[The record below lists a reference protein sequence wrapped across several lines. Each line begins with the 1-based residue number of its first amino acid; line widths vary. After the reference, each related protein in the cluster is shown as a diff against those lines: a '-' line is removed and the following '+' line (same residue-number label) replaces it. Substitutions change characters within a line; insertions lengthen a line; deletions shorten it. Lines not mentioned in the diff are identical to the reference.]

1 LKKGAFDIGPFVGHV
16 LVFCF
21 NGADHVGV
29 TRKFN
34 DLCALH
40 AVKGVSVFLPSSAVE
55 QWELSLIAKEN
66 EDLAKKLT
74 TKIEKM
80 ATKADQSLLA
90 LVKLLLQLNAPD
102 AQWQETA
109 LMTKKKAIAKVVRK
123 FGEDSLSLTN

>member
-1 LKKGAFDIGPFVGHV
+1 MF
-16 LVFCF
+16 
-21 NGADHVGV
+21 
-29 TRKFN
+29 
-34 DLCALH
+34 
-40 AVKGVSVFLPSSAVE
+40 SAVE

-66 EDLAKKLT
+66 EDLNKKLT

-80 ATKADQSLLA
+80 AIKADQSLLA

-102 AQWQETA
+102 AQWQETT

>member
-1 LKKGAFDIGPFVGHV
+1 MELKKGTFDIGPFVEHV
-16 LVFCF
+16 LVFCL

-40 AVKGVSVFLPSSAVE
+40 AVKGVSVFLSSSAVEE
-55 QWELSLIAKEN
+55 QWELSLLIAKEN
-66 EDLAKKLT
+66 EDLAKKFT
-74 TKIEKM
+74 TKIEKT

-109 LMTKKKAIAKVVRK
+109 LMTKKKAIAKDVAS
-123 FGEDSLSLTN
+123 DSL